1 MKSQIL
7 PAGGKEWEEERERER
22 EREKRDSSLTSKGE
36 KDFMILEIFEN
47 EEKGNTTQNMKHSQN
62 TQEADRIRERQRM

>member
-1 MKSQIL
+1 
-7 PAGGKEWEEERERER
+7 
-22 EREKRDSSLTSKGE
+22 
-36 KDFMILEIFEN
+36 MILEIFEN